1 MATELKGIV
10 LLHDGV
16 RGHLNQ
22 SRGVARAISRRV
34 RCPIFDF
41 QVPELYPIRKFFARK
56 IANKLETASEAL
68 EWLDFFA
75 GTNFVKR
82 IMQALAKHHVKVANN
97 GILIIS
103 AGSAAAPFNLAL
115 SIALHV
121 QNATIMTPTYL
132 GTAPFDFA
140 IVPEHD
146 APDDDTNIFVTMGAP
161 NMVEKENLQK
171 EAKKFLDDLGECD
184 EEETETDTSMRWS
197 ILIGGDDQNYTIDE
211 EWIVKT
217 ISSIV
222 TFAQSH
228 DAYLYITTSRRTSQA
243 AENSLLKIK
252 EKTDRIRYILL
263 ASKDKFNP
271 IPAMLGFSETVFV
284 TDDSVN
290 MVSEAITGGTVPVL
304 LKAKRK
310 TGLKSRLQNFTRELV
325 KRGWFTRDFLW
336 GVPRFDKVFSRLMT
350 KGLLLSFEDWKA
362 DILSGNGRPTQAT
375 DFNEA
380 ARAAD
385 WILKNRK

>member
-1 MATELKGIV
+1 MATELKAIV
-10 LLHDGV
+10 LLHDGI

-22 SRGVARAISRRV
+22 SRGVARAISRKV
-34 RCPIFDF
+34 HCPIFDF
-41 QVPELYPIRKFFARK
+41 QVPELYPLRKFFARK
-56 IANKLETASEAL
+56 IANRLETSSAAY

-75 GTNFVKR
+75 GKDFVKR
-82 IMQALAKHHVKVANN
+82 IMQALAKHRIKIANN

-146 APDDDTNIFVTMGAP
+146 APDNDDNVFVTMGAP
-161 NMVEKENLQK
+161 NMIEKENLQK
-171 EAKKFLDDLGECD
+171 EAKKLLDELGEID
-184 EEETETDTSMRWS
+184 EDGKDKTPRWS
-197 ILIGGDDQNYTIDE
+197 VLIGGDDQNYTIDSA
-211 EWIVKT
+211 WILKT
-217 ISSIV
+217 LSSII

-228 DAYLYITTSRRTSQA
+228 DAYLYITTSRRTSQN
-243 AENSLLKIK
+243 AEKTLLKIQD
-252 EKTDRIRYILL
+252 KTDRIRYVLL
-263 ASKDKFNP
+263 ASKDTFNP

-290 MVSEAITGGTVPVL
+290 MVSEAITGGTIPVL
-304 LKAKRK
+304 LRAKRK
-310 TGLKSRLQNFTRELV
+310 TGIKAKFQNFTQTLV
-325 KRGWFTRDFLW
+325 KIGWFNHDFLW
-336 GVPRFDKVFSRLMT
+336 GVPRFDRVFSRFMA
-350 KGLLLSFEDWKA
+350 KGLLISFDDWKEN
-362 DILSGNGRPTQAT
+362 ILSGKYKQSTPTN
-375 DFNEA
+375 FNEA
-380 ARAAD
+380 SRAAD

>member
-1 MATELKGIV
+1 MATDLKGIV
-10 LLHDGV
+10 LLHDDV

-22 SRGVARAISRRV
+22 SRGVARAISRKV
-34 RCPIFDF
+34 HCPIFDF
-41 QVPELYPIRKFFARK
+41 QVPKLYSLRKFFARK
-56 IANKLETASEAL
+56 LANRLETASEAF

-75 GTNFVKR
+75 GKDFFKR
-82 IMQALAKHHVKVANN
+82 IMQALAKHHVKVVNN

-146 APDDDTNIFVTMGAP
+146 APDEDENVFVTMGAP
-161 NMVEKENLQK
+161 NMVEKGNLQK
-171 EAKKFLDDLGECD
+171 EAKKLLDDLGEND
-184 EEETETDTSMRWS
+184 EENSEKVVRWS
-197 ILIGGDDQNYTIDE
+197 VLIGGDDQNYTIDE
-211 EWIVKT
+211 DWMVKT
-217 ISSIV
+217 IASIV
-222 TFAQSH
+222 TFAQSR

-252 EKTDRIRYILL
+252 GKTDRIRYMLL

-290 MVSEAITGGTVPVL
+290 MVSEAITGGKVPVL

-310 TGLKSRLQNFTRELV
+310 TGIKAKLQSLTRELV
-325 KRGWFTRDFLW
+325 KRGWFTHDFLW
-336 GVPRFDKVFSRLMT
+336 GVPRFDRVFERFMA
-350 KGLLLSFEDWKA
+350 KGLLISFEDWKESV
-362 DILSGNGRPTQAT
+362 LSGKHRQTPFT

>member
-1 MATELKGIV
+1 MATDLKGIV

-22 SRGVARAISRRV
+22 SRGVARAISRKV
-34 RCPIFDF
+34 HCPIFDF
-41 QVPELYPIRKFFARK
+41 QVPELYPLRKYFARK
-56 IANKLETASEAL
+56 IANRLETASEAY

-75 GTNFVKR
+75 GENFLKR
-82 IMQALAKHHVKVANN
+82 IMQALAKHHIKIANN

-132 GTAPFDFA
+132 GTDPFDFA

-146 APDDDTNIFVTMGAP
+146 TPDDEPNVFVTIGAP
-161 NMVEKENLQK
+161 NIIEKEHSQK
-171 EAKKFLDDLGECD
+171 EAKKLLDELGETDDKEGMDLGK
-184 EEETETDTSMRWS
+184 RWS
-197 ILIGGDDQNYTIDE
+197 VLIGGDDQNYTIDGD
-211 EWIVKT
+211 WMLKT
-217 ISSIV
+217 LSSIIV
-222 TFAQSH
+222 FAQSH
-228 DAYLYITTSRRTSQA
+228 DAYLYITTSRRTSPA
-243 AENSLLKIK
+243 AESSLLKIK
-252 EKTDRIRYILL
+252 GKTDRIRYILL

-310 TGLKSRLQNFTRELV
+310 TGLKAKLQYLTKKLV
-325 KRGWFTRDFLW
+325 ERGWFTHDFLW
-336 GVPRFDKVFSRLMT
+336 GVPRFDEVFSRFMA
-350 KGLLLSFEDWKA
+350 KGLLLSFDDWKEN
-362 DILSGNGRPTQAT
+362 ILSGKRQLKISSN
-375 DFNEA
+375 FNEA

-385 WILKNRK
+385 WILNNRK